1 MPNLRGSEWLI
12 IILIVALLFGAKR
25 MPDAARSLGRS
36 LRIFKAETKG
46 LAGGDS
52 SEGAPASSATPAV
65 TATTAAAPVA
75 PPPVAPPAPVPAA
88 TESAGPALQPQ
99 VDAVPPALQQPPTSQ
114 A

>member
-52 SEGAPASSATPAV
+52 GEGAQTPSITPAV
-65 TATTAAAPVA
+65 TATTAAVPA
-75 PPPVAPPAPVPAA
+75 PPPVAPAAPVPAT